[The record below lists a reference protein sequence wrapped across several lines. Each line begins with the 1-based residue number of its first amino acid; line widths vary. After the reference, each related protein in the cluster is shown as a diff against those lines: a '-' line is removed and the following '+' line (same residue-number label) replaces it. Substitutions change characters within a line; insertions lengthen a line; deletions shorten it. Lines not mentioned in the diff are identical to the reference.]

1 MKKQPNQPN
10 QPKKVEVSKE
20 LLAQYS
26 APIKPLNLF
35 ERSTILLSD
44 DADIKIIE
52 LIQSTKKD

>member
-1 MKKQPNQPN
+1 MKKQPN

-20 LLAQYS
+20 LLTQYS
-26 APIKPLNLF
+26 APVKPLNLF

-52 LIQSTKKD
+52 LIQSTKKG

>member
-1 MKKQPNQPN
+1 MKKKQESA
-10 QPKKVEVSKE
+10 KKVEVSKE

-26 APIKPLNLF
+26 TPIKPLNLF